1 MTRDRANLLS
11 YLFIVA
17 AVAVAAFLYP
27 RLPDAVPTHWNI
39 NGEVDGYMPK
49 PWGVIVLPLAAI
61 LVFVVMRLIPV
72 ISPKGYRTESFA
84 SVVHIFQVTAVGF
97 MSLVAILA
105 LLAGS
110 GVNVPLNEVIFAA
123 LGVMFMIIGNYLG
136 KTRKNFFLGIR
147 TPWTLA
153 SDEVWGRTH
162 RVAGRLFIL
171 LGLMMLAG
179 VFFEVPVWALLG
191 MLGALVV
198 VPVVYSY
205 VIYRKVEGF
214 GEGDGSVR

>member
-11 YLFIVA
+11 YLFIIA
-17 AVAVAAFLYP
+17 AVAAAAFLYP

-39 NGEVDGYMPK
+39 EGEVDGYMSK
-49 PWGVIVLPLAAI
+49 PWGVIVLPLSAI
-61 LVFVVMRLIPV
+61 LVFILMRLIPV

-84 SVVHIFQVTAVGF
+84 NVVHIFQVTAVGF
-97 MSLVAILA
+97 ASLVAILA

-110 GVNVPLNEVIFAA
+110 GMNVPLNEVIFAA
-123 LGVMFMIIGNYLG
+123 LGVLFMIIGNYMG

-171 LGLMMLAG
+171 LGLIMLPGA
-179 VFFEVPVWALLG
+179 FFEVPVWVLIGVVGVIA
-191 MLGALVV
+191 V
-198 VPVVYSY
+198 VPLVYSY

-214 GEGDGSVR
+214 EEGDGSVR

>member
-27 RLPDAVPTHWNI
+27 RLPDEVPTHWNTE
-39 NGEVDGYMPK
+39 GQVDGYMSK
-49 PWGVIVLPLAAI
+49 PWGVIVMPLAAI
-61 LVFVVMRLIPV
+61 LVFVMMRLIPV

-84 SVVHIFQVTAVGF
+84 NVVHIFQVTTVGF

-110 GVNVPLNEVIFAA
+110 GIDVPLNQVIFAA
-123 LGVMFMIIGNYLG
+123 LGLMFMIIGNYMG

-171 LGLMMLAG
+171 QGLFMLSG
-179 VFFEVPVWALLG
+179 VFFEVPTWLLMG
-191 MLGALVV
+191 MVGVIMV
-198 VPVVYSY
+198 VPLVYSY
-205 VIYRKVEGF
+205 VIYKKVEGF
-214 GEGDGSVR
+214 GDVDESKR